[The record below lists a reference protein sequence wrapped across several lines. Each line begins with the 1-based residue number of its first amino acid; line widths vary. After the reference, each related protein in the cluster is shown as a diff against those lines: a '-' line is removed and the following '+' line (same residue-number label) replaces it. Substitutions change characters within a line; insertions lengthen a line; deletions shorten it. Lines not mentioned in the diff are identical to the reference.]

1 MAGTATFNQEVIP
14 FMLWIETLFLI
25 QKTSTFTLIPT
36 KGRKKKKRLGSLLGF
51 NQIFQGYCVLVERSG
66 LTLRSLFITNQND
79 YQTQGWMISQWVDM
93 PTDSITQGLM
103 VKSPCRLNTSFSCG
117 LTKFECI
124 QRTLWETNTSISVV
138 LSTFTLLYN
147 HHHYWFPKSFHHLKQ
162 KLQLFKQ

>member
-25 QKTSTFTLIPT
+25 QKDFHFDLNTHQG
-36 KGRKKKKRLGSLLGF
+36 KEKKRLGSLLGF
-51 NQIFQGYCVLVERSG
+51 NQILQGYCVLVERSG

-79 YQTQGWMISQWVDM
+79 YQTQGWMISQWVEVL
-93 PTDSITQGLM
+93 TDSITQSLM
-103 VKSPCRLNTSFSCG
+103 VKSPCRLNTSFSRG

-147 HHHYWFPKSFHHLKQ
+147 HHHYWFPEPFHHLKQ